1 MRSTGVRARGLL
13 AALALLGAAGAGCST
28 DAASSTPSSSVAP
41 HDIPTCA
48 ETYREGMEVTRADFG
63 VACVTDTGRLV
74 TPRPIRIECE
84 DDRQLLWN
92 EFGWGFPGEPMTP
105 TPEDAVS
112 KIPQDALEDC
122 LAGPGSGGG
131 AAP

>member
-1 MRSTGVRARGLL
+1 MRPTGVIALGALLL
-13 AALALLGAAGAGCST
+13 AAAGGAGCSA
-28 DAASSTPSSSVAP
+28 DAASSAPSSSVAP
-41 HDIPTCA
+41 HDIPPCSRVYT
-48 ETYREGMEVTRADFG
+48 EGMEVTRADFG
-63 VACVTDTGRLV
+63 VACVTETGHLV
-74 TPRPIRIECE
+74 SPRPIRIECE

-92 EFGWGFPGEPMTP
+92 QFGWGFLGEPMTP

-112 KIPQDALEDC
+112 KIPQQALNDC